1 MPLRSIITYPAPI
14 LRKTAKS
21 IEDLNDD
28 ILRLS
33 EDMLETMRLA
43 RGAGLAANQVGVPV
57 RLIVLEAD
65 TEKKAENPIIVV
77 NPVIV
82 ECGATEETSE
92 EGCLSLPKF
101 YEFVKRAE
109 KVLVRGMSLKGETF
123 EMECEGHL
131 ARAFQHEIDHLNGIL
146 FIDHLS
152 PIKKDLFKK
161 KYSKQ
166 ER

>member
-1 MPLRSIITYPAPI
+1 MPLRSIITYPASV
-14 LRKTAKS
+14 LRKSARL
-21 IEDLNDD
+21 IEDLDDD

-43 RGAGLAANQVGVPV
+43 RGAGLAANQVGVPL

-65 TEKKAENPIIVV
+65 TEKKTEKPIIVV

-82 ECGATEETSE
+82 ERDANEEIAE

-109 KVLVRGMSLKGETF
+109 KVLVRGMSLNGEAF
-123 EMECEGHL
+123 EMECEGHM

-152 PIKKDLFKK
+152 PVKKDLFKK
-161 KYSKQ
+161 RYSKQ
-166 ER
+166 GR